1 MFCRD
6 EESGYDVLIRWTTR
20 VTSATKRRKDTRRF
34 WMSEKKGGVLNRD
47 HDGEGSEKAAA
58 RDELST
64 VVDPSGKWDSGDWGR
79 M

>member
-1 MFCRD
+1 
-6 EESGYDVLIRWTTR
+6 
-20 VTSATKRRKDTRRF
+20 
-34 WMSEKKGGVLNRD
+34 MSEKKGGVLNRD